1 MLEEV
6 VVGAGVVVV
15 GGGGGARWYLD
26 RKQWNSGGN
35 WRLREDLSEQVTF
48 IVTPEGCK
56 EVNHINS

>member
-1 MLEEV
+1 MSARRGGGWGGGEG
-6 VVGAGVVVV
+6 GAG
-15 GGGGGARWYLD
+15 GRARWYHD

-48 IVTPEGCK
+48 IMTPEGCK